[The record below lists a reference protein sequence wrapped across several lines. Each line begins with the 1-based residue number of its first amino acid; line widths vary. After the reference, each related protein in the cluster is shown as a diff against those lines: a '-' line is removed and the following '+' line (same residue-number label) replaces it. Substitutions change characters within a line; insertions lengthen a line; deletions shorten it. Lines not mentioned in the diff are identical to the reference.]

1 MADIH
6 NMRNALQK
14 RCFREPIPEIFD
26 AALYLDAAVT
36 AHINDDWKIA
46 EELFQLAN
54 DSSVREWLESIWGK
68 SSPYVVVDKKPQ
80 LHILRK
86 ENQRMPNAAQMKEV
100 RDRDGF
106 HCRFCGIPVIR
117 AEVRKYLHKLYPNA
131 VSWGRANASQHA
143 AFQCMWLQYDHV
155 VPHSAGGT
163 SGIENVVITCAA
175 CNYGKWNYTL
185 EELGLVD
192 PRSVEVV
199 QSAWEGLE
207 RVFKA

>member
-1 MADIH
+1 MEGF
-6 NMRNALQK
+6 MQK
-14 RCFREPIPEIFD
+14 RYFREPIAEIFD
-26 AALYLDAAVT
+26 AARYLDAAVT
-36 AHINDDWKIA
+36 AHINGHPKVA
-46 EELFQLAN
+46 EELFELAN
-54 DSSVREWLESIWGK
+54 DSRVREWLESIWGK
-68 SSPYVVVDKKPQ
+68 SSPYVVVKKKPQ
-80 LHILRK
+80 LHTLSK
-86 ENQRMPNAAQMKEV
+86 EKDRMPNAAQMKEV

-117 AEVRKYLHKLYPNA
+117 AEVRKYLHKHYPNT
-131 VSWGRANASQHA
+131 VSWGRTNASQHA

-163 SGIENVVITCAA
+163 SGTENVVITCAA

-192 PRSVEVV
+192 PRSVTPV

-207 RVFKA
+207 RVFQA